1 MKSFI
6 KKIFDGEIDDEVRGH
21 FKRFGKGNYER
32 RFLIKYNKTKKLK
45 VQSSFEFANDFVE
58 FVNDG
63 NDLEFSGKILTR
75 ERIEGSDGQNSRRE
89 TFGVPTKKG
98 SSFVYEISKSSIKE
112 FGDAYCYLLD
122 VDSEDVV
129 LKMKKKLPKPGKS
142 ADKIDDKFCVMQ
154 LDLSYF
160 DRVREIF
167 FWDVAAGKK
176 VVIEHVVSISDIEIP
191 SGVDDGVEMR
201 EKAVRKG
208 KLIRK
213 IVVDGVES
221 VREVEFSV

>member
-1 MKSFI
+1 
-6 KKIFDGEIDDEVRGH
+6 
-21 FKRFGKGNYER
+21 
-32 RFLIKYNKTKKLK
+32 
-45 VQSSFEFANDFVE
+45 
-58 FVNDG
+58 
-63 NDLEFSGKILTR
+63 
-75 ERIEGSDGQNSRRE
+75 
-89 TFGVPTKKG
+89 
-98 SSFVYEISKSSIKE
+98 
-112 FGDAYCYLLD
+112 
-122 VDSEDVV
+122 
-129 LKMKKKLPKPGKS
+129 
-142 ADKIDDKFCVMQ
+142 